1 MPEERELSRTRMPS
15 GLLRVLPGLLAC
27 LSACAGDS
35 GSASRRGEAVL
46 VSAASS
52 LTDAFAAVEAAFEA
66 AHPDVDVELNLASS
80 AVLREQILGGA
91 PVDVFASADEE
102 NMARLVEAGVVFATP
117 RVFARNRLRIGVPA
131 GNPAAVSGLGDFASE
146 RLLIGLCAAR
156 APCGGYSDRLLA
168 AAGVI
173 PAVDTRE
180 PSARALLAK
189 IEAGEL
195 DAGLVYA
202 TDVESSAGVVGI
214 ALSEDRDPPQ
224 AVYLLARMEGARSA
238 TAAEAFIAFVL
249 STGGREILSD
259 HGFLAP

>member
-1 MPEERELSRTRMPS
+1 MPEERELSRMRMPS

-27 LSACAGDS
+27 LSACAGES
-35 GSASRRGEAVL
+35 GSESRRDEGVL

-52 LTDAFAAVEAAFEA
+52 LTDAFVEVEAAFEA
-66 AHPDVDVELNLASS
+66 AHPGVDVELNLASS

-102 NMARLVEAGVVFATP
+102 NMARLVEAGVVPGTP
-117 RVFARNRLRIGVPA
+117 HVFARNRLRIAVPA
-131 GNPAAVSGLGDFASE
+131 GNPAAVSGLGDFAAE
-146 RLLIGLCAAR
+146 GLLIGLCAAR
-156 APCGGYSDRLLA
+156 APCGSYSDRLLA
-168 AAGVI
+168 AAGVT

-202 TDVESSAGVVGI
+202 TDVDSSAGVVGI
-214 ALSEDRDPPQ
+214 AVPEDREPPQ
-224 AVYLLARMEGARSA
+224 AAYLVASLEGARSA

-249 STGGREILSD
+249 SSGGREILAK